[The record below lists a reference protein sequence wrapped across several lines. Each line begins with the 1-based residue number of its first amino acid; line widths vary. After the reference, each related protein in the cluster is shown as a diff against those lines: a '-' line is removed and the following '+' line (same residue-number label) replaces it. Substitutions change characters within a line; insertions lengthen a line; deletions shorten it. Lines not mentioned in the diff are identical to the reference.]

1 MSTPR
6 ASSFSYNANANPDI
20 KEVIKNYY
28 HMTTT
33 DGSNCMPSKSY
44 EIIGIYNILL

>member
-6 ASSFSYNANANPDI
+6 ASSFSYNANANPNI

-28 HMTTT
+28 RMTTM
-33 DGSNCMPSKSY
+33 DGSNCMVVKSN
-44 EIIGIYNILL
+44 EIIDIYIILP